1 MYASTSW
8 SCFHGDKTAFLLPL
22 WEIFISTPILMKIS
36 KGKSVFVSIFFPI
49 SYYDKLVD
57 TINHNDY
64 EAEEF
69 SAGKFTLINAKTI
82 HAPMIQE
89 AFINIECTLKETQ
102 DLSGAGITSMI
113 IGQVQ
118 HISVEEEYAQGYE
131 NRYGKRMSL

>member
-1 MYASTSW
+1 
-8 SCFHGDKTAFLLPL
+8 
-22 WEIFISTPILMKIS
+22 MKIS

-49 SYYDKLVD
+49 SCYDKLVD

-102 DLSGAGITSMI
+102 DLRSRYYFNDYWTSTT
-113 IGQVQ
+113 
-118 HISVEEEYAQGYE
+118 YFC
-131 NRYGKRMSL
+131 